1 MICRMAV
8 KVYVVKDSIA
18 IEHIENGDIDGFKAY
33 LEVNPYVDFGK
44 PECFKTAAEALAY
57 CTGLGFGADERGEA
71 AVYPLR
77 STEEEDVKFIEVME
91 TVL

>member
-1 MICRMAV
+1 MAV
-8 KVYVVKDSIA
+8 KVYVVKDRIA

-33 LEVNPYVDFGK
+33 LEEDPYIDFGE
-44 PECFKTAAEALAY
+44 PGCFETEAEALAY
-57 CTGLGFGADERGEA
+57 CMGLGFGADERGEA

-77 STEEEDVKFIEVME
+77 SSEEEDVRFIEVME